1 MSEFNEYDKQL
12 SESLRS
18 KYSDGSGSIDSEKLD
33 ADIKKTQSF
42 TFRLHLFMS
51 AVFILAGLAFVFV
64 GSLQMYSAHKDKKVC
79 TVRTDGVVSDFDST
93 HSDPSDPSSSL
104 VYAPVFTYTFE
115 GREYTYHGQSYSDK
129 GSLFVGKKV
138 SVYVDTDDPMTIYVP
153 DYKVERKNAILFII
167 VGLALSGGFIGYC
180 FYKRYRI
187 RKDYEEL
194 INYDKL

>member
-1 MSEFNEYDKQL
+1 MPKLNENDRRL
-12 SESLRS
+12 GEELRE
-18 KYSDGSGSIDSEKLD
+18 KYSDEFGLIDSEKLD

-42 TFRLHLFMS
+42 TFRLHLFLS

-93 HSDPSDPSSSL
+93 HSDSSDPSSSL

-115 GREYTYHGQSYSDK
+115 DREYTYHGHSYSDK
-129 GSLFVGKKV
+129 DSLFVGKKV
-138 SVYVDTDDPMTIYVP
+138 SIYVDPDDPMTIYVP
-153 DYKVERKNAILFII
+153 EYRVERKNAILFII

-180 FYKRYRI
+180 FYKKFKVKR
-187 RKDYEEL
+187 DYEKL

>member
-18 KYSDGSGSIDSEKLD
+18 KYSDVSGSIDSEKLD

-51 AVFILAGLAFVFV
+51 AVFILAGLAFVFA

-79 TVRTDGVVSDFDST
+79 TVRTEGVVSYFDST
-93 HSDPSDPSSSL
+93 HSDSSDPSSSL

-115 GREYTYHGQSYSDK
+115 DREYTYHGHSYSDK

-138 SVYVDTDDPMTIYVP
+138 SVYVDPDDPMTIYVP